1 MANGIATVGTRLNSC
16 LPISMRYGQYRY
28 YWVALLIGVTG
39 HQMLLQFTMGW
50 LMFDLTGEKL
60 DLAYLGLA
68 IAIPAIV
75 FNVLGGA
82 MADRFEPKFLVTGSQ
97 STSATG
103 VTVLAVLT
111 LLGWVEPWH
120 IFVVA
125 GLIGTVQAFD
135 SPSRSSIFPRLVLR
149 EHIVNAVAMESIVWN
164 VVRILGPLFA
174 GIIIDRVS
182 IPASMLASAASFY
195 LLGAVVSVLRL
206 RERPPAQGQVARQ
219 IAAGLRYVREH
230 SIFSIIMML
239 TFCNSMFGM
248 AYIGLMPVFA
258 KEVLEVGAERIGW
271 LLGAAGIGAITGTV
285 IIGNMKDRHPLGL
298 AILAGAILYGLG
310 LVLFAFTA
318 NLKMY
323 VASMG
328 ILIFVGVAHSLYITG
343 GIAAIQSLVP
353 DQLRGRIMGLY
364 GVTWSLGPLSLV
376 FGAPVADYLDSAP
389 WAVAI
394 GAIVIVAVTI
404 LVFLFSPQMRS
415 LPVRSEEARR
425 RHQIPSARE
434 REEET
439 VSTP

>member
-1 MANGIATVGTRLNSC
+1 MANGIATLGTRVNSL

-50 LMFDLTGEKL
+50 LMFDLTGEEL
-60 DLAYLGLA
+60 DLTFLGLA
-68 IAIPAIV
+68 IATPAIL
-75 FNVLGGA
+75 FNVFGGA
-82 MADRFEPKFLVTGSQ
+82 LADRFEPRVLVTTAQ
-97 STSATG
+97 SVSATG
-103 VTVLAVLT
+103 VSILAVMVLM
-111 LLGWVEPWH
+111 GWVEPWH
-120 IFVVA
+120 ILVVA
-125 GLIGTVQAFD
+125 GLIGSVQAFD
-135 SPSRSSIFPRLVLR
+135 SPSRSSIFPRLVQR

-182 IPASMLASAASFY
+182 IPASMFVSASSFY

-206 RERPPAQGQVARQ
+206 RERAPAQGQVARQ
-219 IAAGLRYVREH
+219 IAAGLRYVKEH
-230 SIFSIIMML
+230 SVFSIIMML

-298 AILAGAILYGLG
+298 AILVGAVLYGLG

-323 VASMG
+323 LASMG
-328 ILIFVGVAHSLYITG
+328 ILVFVGVSHSLYITG

-364 GVTWSLGPLSLV
+364 GVTWSLGPLSLA
-376 FGAPVADYLDSAP
+376 FGGPVSDVLSP
-389 WAVAI
+389 SWAVAI
-394 GAIVIVAVTI
+394 GAVIIVAVAL
-404 LVFLFSPQMRS
+404 LVWVLSPQMRRLS
-415 LPVRSEEARR
+415 VRSSEEERR
-425 RHQIPSARE
+425 RYQVGAGDRVGAG
-434 REEET
+434 RR
-439 VSTP
+439 

>member
-1 MANGIATVGTRLNSC
+1 MNSF

-50 LMFDLTGEKL
+50 LMFELTGEEL
-60 DLAYLGLA
+60 DLAFLGLA
-68 IAIPAIV
+68 IAMPAIL
-75 FNVLGGA
+75 FNVFGGA
-82 MADRFEPKFLVTGSQ
+82 MADRFEPRVLVTSSQ
-97 STSATG
+97 SIAATG
-103 VTVLAVLT
+103 VVVLAIMVLMDK
-111 LLGWVEPWH
+111 VEPWH
-120 IFVVA
+120 LLVVA
-125 GLIGTVQAFD
+125 GIIGSVQAFD
-135 SPSRSSIFPRLVLR
+135 SPSRSSIFPRLVQR

-164 VVRILGPLFA
+164 VVRIFGPLFA

-182 IPASMLASAASFY
+182 IPASMFASAASFY

-206 RERPPAQGQVARQ
+206 RARARSQGQVARQ
-219 IAAGLRYVREH
+219 IAAGLRYVRQH
-230 SIFSIIMML
+230 SVFSIIMML

-258 KEVLEVGAERIGW
+258 KDVLDVGAERIGW

-285 IIGNMKDRHPLGL
+285 VVGNMKDRHPLGL
-298 AILAGAILYGLG
+298 AILAGAVFYGLG

-318 NLKMY
+318 SQKMY
-323 VASMG
+323 LVSMVV
-328 ILIFVGVAHSLYITG
+328 LVFVGIAHSLYITG

-376 FGAPVADYLDSAP
+376 FGGPVSKALDSPP

-394 GAIVIVAVTI
+394 GAMIVVVVAI
-404 LVFLFSPQMRS
+404 LVGLFSPQMRS
-415 LPVRSEEARR
+415 LPVRPDEARR
-425 RHQIPSARE
+425 QQYQQ
-434 REEET
+434 
-439 VSTP
+439 VSVPAGDRD

>member
-1 MANGIATVGTRLNSC
+1 MANGIATLGIRMNSF

-50 LMFDLTGEKL
+50 LMFELTGEEL
-60 DLAYLGLA
+60 DLAFLGLA
-68 IAIPAIV
+68 IAMPAIL
-75 FNVLGGA
+75 FNVFGGA
-82 MADRFEPKFLVTGSQ
+82 MADRFEPRILVTSSQ
-97 STSATG
+97 SIAATG
-103 VTVLAVLT
+103 VVVLAIMVLMDK
-111 LLGWVEPWH
+111 VEPWH
-120 IFVVA
+120 LLVVA
-125 GLIGTVQAFD
+125 GIIGSVQAFD
-135 SPSRSSIFPRLVLR
+135 SPSRSSIFPRLVQR

-164 VVRILGPLFA
+164 VVRIFGPLFA

-182 IPASMLASAASFY
+182 IPASMFASAASFY

-206 RERPPAQGQVARQ
+206 RARAPSQGQVARQ
-219 IAAGLRYVREH
+219 IAAGLRYVRQH
-230 SIFSIIMML
+230 SVFSIIMML

-258 KEVLEVGAERIGW
+258 KDVLDVGAERIGW

-285 IIGNMKDRHPLGL
+285 VVGNMKDRHPLGL
-298 AILAGAILYGLG
+298 AILAGAVFYGLG

-318 NLKMY
+318 SQKMY

-328 ILIFVGVAHSLYITG
+328 ILVFVGIAHSLYITG

-376 FGAPVADYLDSAP
+376 FGGPVSKALDSPP

-394 GAIVIVAVTI
+394 GAMVVVVVAI
-404 LVFLFSPQMRS
+404 LVGLFSPQMRS
-415 LPVRSEEARR
+415 LPVRPDEARR
-425 RHQIPSARE
+425 QQYQQ
-434 REEET
+434 
-439 VSTP
+439 VSVPAGDRD

>member
-1 MANGIATVGTRLNSC
+1 MGTRMNSC

-50 LMFDLTGEKL
+50 LMFELTGEEL
-60 DLAYLGLA
+60 DLAFLGLA
-68 IAIPAIV
+68 IATPAIL
-75 FNVLGGA
+75 FNVFGGA
-82 MADRFEPKFLVTGSQ
+82 MADRFEPRVLVTSSQ
-97 STSATG
+97 SIAATG
-103 VTVLAVLT
+103 VVVLAIMVLMDK
-111 LLGWVEPWH
+111 VEPWH
-120 IFVVA
+120 LLVVA
-125 GLIGTVQAFD
+125 GIIGSVQAFD
-135 SPSRSSIFPRLVLR
+135 SPSRSSIFPRLVQR

-164 VVRILGPLFA
+164 VVRIFGPLFA

-182 IPASMLASAASFY
+182 IPASMFASAASFY

-206 RERPPAQGQVARQ
+206 RARAPSQGQVARQ
-219 IAAGLRYVREH
+219 IAAGLRYVRQH
-230 SIFSIIMML
+230 SVFSIIMML

-258 KEVLEVGAERIGW
+258 KDVLEVGAERIGW

-285 IIGNMKDRHPLGL
+285 VVGSMKDRHPLGL
-298 AILAGAILYGLG
+298 AILAGAVFYGLG

-318 NLKMY
+318 SQKMY
-323 VASMG
+323 LVSMVV
-328 ILIFVGVAHSLYITG
+328 LVFVGIAHSLYITG

-376 FGAPVADYLDSAP
+376 FGGPVSKALDSPP

-394 GAIVIVAVTI
+394 GAMIVVVVAI
-404 LVFLFSPQMRS
+404 LVGLFSPQMRS
-415 LPVRSEEARR
+415 LPVRPDEARR
-425 RHQIPSARE
+425 QQYQQ
-434 REEET
+434 
-439 VSTP
+439 VSVPAGDRG

>member
-1 MANGIATVGTRLNSC
+1 MANGIATLGTRVNSL

-50 LMFDLTGEKL
+50 LMFDLTGEEL
-60 DLAYLGLA
+60 DLTFLGLA
-68 IAIPAIV
+68 IATPAIL
-75 FNVLGGA
+75 FNVFGGA
-82 MADRFEPKFLVTGSQ
+82 LADRFEPRVLVTTAQ
-97 STSATG
+97 SVSATG
-103 VTVLAVLT
+103 VSILAVMVLM
-111 LLGWVEPWH
+111 GWVEPWH
-120 IFVVA
+120 ILVVA
-125 GLIGTVQAFD
+125 GLIGSVQAFD
-135 SPSRSSIFPRLVLR
+135 SPSRSSIFPRLVQR

-182 IPASMLASAASFY
+182 IPASMFASAGSFY

-206 RERPPAQGQVARQ
+206 RERAPAQGQVARQ
-219 IAAGLRYVREH
+219 IAAGLRYVKEH
-230 SIFSIIMML
+230 SVFSIIMML

-298 AILAGAILYGLG
+298 AILAGAVLYGLG
-310 LVLFAFTA
+310 LVAFAFTA

-323 VASMG
+323 LASMG

-364 GVTWSLGPLSLV
+364 GVTWSLGPLSLA
-376 FGAPVADYLDSAP
+376 FGGPVSDALTPS

-394 GAIVIVAVTI
+394 GAVIIVVVAI
-404 LVFLFSPQMRS
+404 LVWVLSPQMRT
-415 LPVRSEEARR
+415 LPVRS
-425 RHQIPSARE
+425 S
-434 REEET
+434 EEERGRYQ
-439 VSTP
+439 VVAGDRVGVGRG